1 MKNVLEF
8 IEVEKQFFE
17 KKQSSTLEEARILKK
32 ELKKKASK
40 KDASPEDKADA
51 QKAVKLYAFLLR
63 RKHEKE
69 GANLIRSQEE
79 LFQVCKRG
87 LQWYLG
93 RGEGATRLQQGGC

>member
-1 MKNVLEF
+1 M
-8 IEVEKQFFE
+8 EKQFFE

-40 KDASPEDKADA
+40 KDASPEDKANA

-69 GANLIRSQEE
+69 GANLIRSQEKAYRRNFFKFARE
-79 LFQVCKRG
+79 ACNG
-87 LQWYLG
+87 TLG
-93 RGEGATRLQQGGC
+93 EEKVQPGFSKEDADTYF